1 MGKEKRI
8 IIVGLTVGTGK
19 EIAKALGCCT
29 KMVSLAVQGRK
40 RTPLAKKIRNV
51 AIQQYGGVEV
61 EVSK

>member
-1 MGKEKRI
+1 MSEKRV
-8 IIVGLTVGTGK
+8 IVAGLAIGTREK
-19 EIAKALGCCT
+19 IARSLGCCT